1 MLRFPAIVAGLLSFQ
16 TFLTAAVIAADPP
29 RFNVLFLMSDDLR
42 PELGCYG
49 NEQVKTPNIDALAA
63 AGVRFERAYVQFPLC
78 NPSRSSMLTGRYPTV
93 TGVLDNQTWF
103 GAAHPDFVSLPKFF
117 KSQGYAALRC
127 GKIFHGGIDDAD
139 AWTEGGEPRN
149 FQGATSFRPKRPQQ
163 GQQSDRIVTLE
174 GDGQTHGDYRAAE
187 RAIEYL
193 RKYKDQPF
201 FLCCGFTKPH
211 SPPTA
216 PKRFFDMY
224 DVAKVPLPPDFAG
237 TPTVPEGFPKA
248 SVPARSSDLFI
259 NRQATPEEAREVKR
273 AYWASLT
280 WMDWNL
286 GRVMAELDK
295 LGLRE
300 KTIVV
305 FWGDHG
311 YHLGEKG
318 KWSKHGS
325 LFEIGTRVPLI
336 VIAPMASGGRPSSAS
351 GGRKPPDGKS
361 SPRIVQSL
369 DIFPT
374 LCGLCGLTPPA
385 GLQGHSLA
393 PLLADPQAQWDH
405 SAFTVSGNQNRLAG
419 VAVRTEKFR
428 YAEYGAD
435 GSGGAMLFDE
445 GADPHEMK
453 NLAGDAKLAKEQESL
468 AALVQKFREGKP

>member
-1 MLRFPAIVAGLLSFQ
+1 MRGRSWLAMVLGAIG
-16 TFLTAAVIAADPP
+16 FLAAVTGAGSSAE
-29 RFNVLFLMSDDLR
+29 RYNVLFLMSDDLR

-49 NEQVKTPNIDALAA
+49 NEHVKTPNIDALAA

-78 NPSRSSMLTGRYPTV
+78 NPSRASMLTGRYPTV
-93 TGVLDNQTWF
+93 TGVLDNQVWF
-103 GAAHPDFVSLPKFF
+103 GAAHPDFVSLPSFF
-117 KSQGYAALRC
+117 KSQGYASLRA

-149 FQGATSFRPKRPQQ
+149 FDGGIAPRRPRPNQA
-163 GQQSDRIVTLE
+163 QQSDRIVTLE
-174 GDGQTHGDYRAAE
+174 GDGQSHGDYRAAD

-216 PKRFFDMY
+216 PQRFYDMY
-224 DVAKVPLPPDFAG
+224 DAAKVPLPVDFAAI
-237 TPTVPEGFPKA
+237 PAAPEGFPKA
-248 SVPARSSDLFI
+248 SVPARSGDLFVG
-259 NRQATPEEAREVKR
+259 REATPDEAREVKR
-273 AYWASLT
+273 AYWGSLT

-286 GRVMAELDK
+286 GRVVAELDK

-300 KTIVV
+300 KTIIV

-336 VIAPMASGGRPSSAS
+336 VIAPGAKGN
-351 GGRKPPDGKS
+351 GKS

-369 DIFPT
+369 DIYPT
-374 LCGLCGLTPPA
+374 LCELCGLKLPA

-393 PLLADPQAQWDH
+393 PLLADPQAEWDH
-405 SAFTVSGNQNRLAG
+405 PAFTVIGNQNRLAG

-445 GADPHEMK
+445 AADPHEMK
-453 NLAGDAKLAKEQESL
+453 NLAGDPKLAREQ
-468 AALVQKFREGKP
+468 AALTALVKEFREAK